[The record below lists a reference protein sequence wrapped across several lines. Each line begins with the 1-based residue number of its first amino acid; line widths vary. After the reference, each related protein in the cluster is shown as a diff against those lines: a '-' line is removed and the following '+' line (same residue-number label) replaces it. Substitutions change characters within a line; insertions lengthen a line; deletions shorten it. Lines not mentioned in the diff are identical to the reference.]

1 MCSDVLFRVHFVTV
15 YTRVSPKLSQWLRT
29 KNVSDDDWIAWLLR
43 DSTLDL
49 AAVADEL
56 QEAAT
61 AGEALM
67 SPILSVERYAFD
79 DSERLELFIERR
91 QLHLTSRPKHYA
103 TSALIAK
110 FISKWFEIL
119 EKEDASD
126 PYRDSQIS

>member
-1 MCSDVLFRVHFVTV
+1 MHFVTV
-15 YTRVSPKLSQWLRT
+15 YTRVSPKLSQWLKT
-29 KNVSDDDWIAWLLR
+29 KNVSDEDWIAWLLR

-49 AAVADEL
+49 TAIADEL

-67 SPILSVERYAFD
+67 SPILSSERYAFD

-103 TSALIAK
+103 TTALAAK
-110 FISKWFEIL
+110 FISKWFEML
-119 EKEDASD
+119 EKESASD
-126 PYRDSQIS
+126 PYYESRIS